1 MKCIHLELKVAVK
14 VQDAGVACLGKP
26 FQVFPKHQ
34 NESTCHIKSTL
45 VFKLVILYDGTSLVQ
60 TISGNKKNIS
70 IVKTAPFLT
79 DNFRKFFVS
88 ILNFLM

>member
-34 NESTCHIKSTL
+34 NKSTCHIKSTL
-45 VFKLVILYDGTSLVQ
+45 VFKLVILYDWTSLVQ
-60 TISGNKKNIS
+60 TISGNKKKRFNCEND
-70 IVKTAPFLT
+70 PFFT
-79 DNFRKFFVS
+79 E
-88 ILNFLM
+88 